1 MVYQQLVETS
11 ERVSSD
17 SKAKAKGFLAMLK
30 SRDVLSFL
38 LFMVDVLSPL
48 KYLSLMLQEEK
59 AILANQHQAI
69 ECTIEAIMKLKSR
82 YLTYQTRKKRHIFSL
97 NCFLIVF
104 LHCFTSDG
112 PSLRKIDNKDTYQGI
127 QLSKERIF
135 KFSKVSMLNEVIQQF
150 SKRFSDFCTEST
162 VVKATRIADVKT
174 WPRDWES
181 LKGNRS

>member
-82 YLTYQTRKKRHIFSL
+82 YLTYQTRKKKTHLFFELLFNSIFAL
-97 NCFLIVF
+97 FY
-104 LHCFTSDG
+104 
-112 PSLRKIDNKDTYQGI
+112 K
-127 QLSKERIF
+127 
-135 KFSKVSMLNEVIQQF
+135 
-150 SKRFSDFCTEST
+150 
-162 VVKATRIADVKT
+162 
-174 WPRDWES
+174 
-181 LKGNRS
+181 

>member
-69 ECTIEAIMKLKSR
+69 ECTIEAIKKLKSR
-82 YLTYQTRKKRHIFSL
+82 YLTYQTRKKKE
-97 NCFLIVF
+97 
-104 LHCFTSDG
+104 TSF
-112 PSLRKIDNKDTYQGI
+112 P
-127 QLSKERIF
+127 
-135 KFSKVSMLNEVIQQF
+135 
-150 SKRFSDFCTEST
+150 
-162 VVKATRIADVKT
+162 
-174 WPRDWES
+174 
-181 LKGNRS
+181 